1 MALADTAML
10 AKLQG
15 NHARYRNFIKRA
27 FAYEKQAADL
37 CADDLS
43 LEPTRSVLHRSA
55 ASMGMECGLDREA
68 EQLIGRA
75 LSGEPPQEI
84 AEQLRDLMEQVWFER
99 HLRPASQKK
108 RGSAK
113 TTNSIMVGSA
123 LSKSQAAEPG
133 ALSGVLRYADD
144 LSPRT
149 RKIQV
154 IDDTGRAH
162 AFTVPDGMMDDI
174 VRPLWGTRV
183 TVRWRTVR
191 HRRILNGIQPD
202 KDSAAE

>member
-1 MALADTAML
+1 MKEISDLHHRAMALADTAML

-75 LSGEPPQEI
+75 
-84 AEQLRDLMEQVWFER
+84 
-99 HLRPASQKK
+99 
-108 RGSAK
+108 
-113 TTNSIMVGSA
+113 
-123 LSKSQAAEPG
+123 
-133 ALSGVLRYADD
+133 
-144 LSPRT
+144 
-149 RKIQV
+149 
-154 IDDTGRAH
+154 
-162 AFTVPDGMMDDI
+162 
-174 VRPLWGTRV
+174 
-183 TVRWRTVR
+183 
-191 HRRILNGIQPD
+191 
-202 KDSAAE
+202 